1 MLFEKKM
8 NYREFKK
15 AVEAKIGDCFVRE
28 VRPEEIRVFSVEED
42 DMILDKFQL
51 AGDGVPLDVAPVID
65 LHEWYDQYFN
75 QYEGDFINA
84 IYYMARRY
92 EKEFNSAVQRLQK
105 PVRKIQT
112 SLPKWVSSVDNLIT
126 ALEIYRNEEAK
137 AIARIETLL
146 AEKGI
151 HISKEDMKK
160 AETEDIREQ
169 IRREEQ
175 QKEEHENEQRAA
187 EKRGAR

>member
-15 AVEAKIGDCFVRE
+15 VVEAKIGDCFVRE